1 MQKKII
7 KESNMALN
15 IGDKAPDFKAI
26 TDDGEEFKLADHLG
40 NWIVLYFYPKDNTPG
55 CTKEAC
61 SFRDNMERITSFN
74 AKVFGVSFDS
84 TNSHTNFKEKHS
96 LNFTL
101 LSDPDK
107 EIAKKYEVFGEK
119 SMFGKTVLGLKRST
133 FIIDPQGNIRWA
145 KRNVKVDGHVDEVIS
160 KLQELQS

>member
-1 MQKKII
+1 MPI
-7 KESNMALN
+7 NV
-15 IGDKAPDFKAI
+15 GDKAPDFEAI
-26 TDDGEEFKLADHLG
+26 TDSGEKFKLSENFG

-61 SFRDNMERITSFN
+61 SFRDNMERITSYG
-74 AKVFGVSFDS
+74 AKVYGVSFDS

-107 EIAKKYEVFGEK
+107 EIATKYDVFGEK
-119 SMFGKTVLGLKRST
+119 SMFGKSVLGLKRST
-133 FIIDPQGNIRWA
+133 FIIDPQGNIKWA

-160 KLQELQS
+160 KLQELQSK